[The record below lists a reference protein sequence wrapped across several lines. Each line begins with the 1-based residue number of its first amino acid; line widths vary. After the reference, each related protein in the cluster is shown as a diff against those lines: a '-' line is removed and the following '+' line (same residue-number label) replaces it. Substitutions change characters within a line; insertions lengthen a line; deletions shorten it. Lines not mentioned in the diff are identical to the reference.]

1 MSNIVKLLT
10 KHCISLGIT
19 CLAAATFAA
28 DDVTPLQ
35 LKMMQT
41 RKFMKSP
48 AEVVK
53 ALKTTNEDLGGQC
66 NIYPPATGKEPT
78 FAMAGTGQCMF
89 MKNRMNAVNMIPFIG
104 LIKSAADAVDE
115 AKSISQIKF
124 DIESA
129 DKGNATIVRM
139 RLFTGAYMD
148 NNQATDPALY
158 DLKFKEVA
166 DTMFI
171 EAIPLNHTVQN

>member
-1 MSNIVKLLT
+1 MSNIAKLLT
-10 KHCISLGIT
+10 KSCTAIGTALLIGT
-19 CLAAATFAA
+19 TFAA

-48 AEVVK
+48 VEVVK

-66 NIYPPATGKEPT
+66 HIYPPATGKEPS
-78 FAMAGTGQCMF
+78 FPQAGTGQCMF

-124 DIESA
+124 DVESA

-139 RLFTGAYMD
+139 RLFTGAYGD
-148 NNQATDPALY
+148 NNQSTDPALY